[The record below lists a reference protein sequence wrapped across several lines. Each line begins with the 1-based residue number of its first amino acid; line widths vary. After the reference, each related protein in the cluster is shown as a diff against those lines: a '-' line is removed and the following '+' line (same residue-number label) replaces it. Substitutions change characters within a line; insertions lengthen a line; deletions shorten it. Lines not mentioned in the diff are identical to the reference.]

1 MALRG
6 KRDGRCNGFSRSE
19 KVVRL
24 VQRTASVAVLKLGQ
38 SYLGGEGSL
47 RDGVLV
53 GRNSVGVVVVNGIVV
68 VFT

>member
-1 MALRG
+1 MALQG
-6 KRDGRCNGFSRSE
+6 KRDGRCNGFLWSE
-19 KVVRL
+19 NVVCL

-38 SYLGGEGSL
+38 SYLVGEGSL